1 MSQIQQPPYSDVP
14 WKGRNFLT
22 KKDIKSRLIL
32 FCSPWK
38 VLLNDHQVFNIW
50 IFPNEAIANQTEKV
64 GMFQIQQ
71 PPYNSVPWKGR
82 NFLAKKDKKSRM
94 VSFCS
99 PWKSLSNGHL
109 VFNFKILSHEAIANQ
124 SERVG
129 FSPIQ

>member
-1 MSQIQQPPYSDVP
+1 MVS
-14 WKGRNFLT
+14 
-22 KKDIKSRLIL
+22 

-38 VLLNDHQVFNIW
+38 SLFNGHLVFDIQ
-50 IFPNEAIANQTEKV
+50 IFPYEAKADPSVKV
-64 GMFQIQQ
+64 VMSQIQQ

-109 VFNFKILSHEAIANQ
+109 VFIFKIFSHKVIANQ
-124 SERVG
+124 S
-129 FSPIQ
+129 